1 MSITQNR
8 RGDLHLLINV
18 LPHPLFKREGRD
30 VVVNKVIKLTQA
42 LLGSTIEV
50 ETLSGI
56 KSVKIPPGTQSN
68 TKMRLKG
75 VGIKFSTGVF
85 GDQLVR
91 VIIKVPKELTQ
102 EQIPHVQFLQDTGI

>member
-1 MSITQNR
+1 
-8 RGDLHLLINV
+8 
-18 LPHPLFKREGRD
+18 
-30 VVVNKVIKLTQA
+30 
-42 LLGSTIEV
+42 STIEV

-56 KSVKIPPGTQSN
+56 KSIKIPAGTQSS

-75 VGIKFSTGVF
+75 VGIKFSSGVR

-102 EQIPHVQFLQDTGI
+102 EQIQHVQFLQDTGI